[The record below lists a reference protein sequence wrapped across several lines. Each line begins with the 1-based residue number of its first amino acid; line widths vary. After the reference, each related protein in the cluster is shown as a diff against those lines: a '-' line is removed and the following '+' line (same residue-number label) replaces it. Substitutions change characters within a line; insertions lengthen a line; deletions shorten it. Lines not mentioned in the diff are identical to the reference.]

1 MKARVLIAF
10 FSILVLVSC
19 RKEIIA
25 PVSQETELMNTR
37 GGLRNPKEIGTDSG
51 QNSGITDPD
60 NESDEDKVK
69 NRKKKAR

>member
-1 MKARVLIAF
+1 
-10 FSILVLVSC
+10 
-19 RKEIIA
+19 
-25 PVSQETELMNTR
+25 MNTR
-37 GGLRNPKEIGTDSG
+37 GGLRNPNEIGTDSG